1 MYKKALAFIMCVA
14 AFASCITSCSSKP
27 AQDGNEPAATAS
39 SEATEV
45 EIANFTAPKDG
56 DTIIIMN
63 IKDYGEVKIRL
74 FPEYAE
80 KGVENFVE
88 LAKKGYYDGL
98 TFHRVIKD
106 FMIQGGDPEG
116 TGMGGESVW
125 GGKFDGGTDPHL
137 IHAAG
142 ALAYANSGSTSTDGS
157 QFYIVTGTVY
167 SQSDLDSMSS
177 SYNFSAAQKEIYS
190 TAGGAPWLDGSYT
203 VFGQVIDGLDVIF
216 RVQEVTT
223 GANDK
228 PENDVIIESVK
239 VGEYKGEAI
248 RWYISD
254 YDYEPATEAET
265 EATTQ
270 ANVEA
275 ANFTAPVEGE
285 TIVTMKLEGYDTPV
299 KFKLFP
305 EYADKGVENFIEL
318 AKKGY
323 YDGLTFHRVINNF
336 MIQGGDPE
344 GNGMGGE
351 SCWGGEFDGGTDPHL
366 IHAAGALA
374 YANSGSTA
382 TNGSQFYIVTGE
394 VYTKDEIDELQS
406 YGYGLSDS
414 QQEIYATAGG
424 VPWLDGSYTV
434 FGQVFEGLD
443 VVFEVQKV
451 DTDDNDKPTK
461 DVKIESMTVEEYSGE
476 PVKFLLTDYDGT
488 SSDTTEEASGNE
500 SEEASEASEEETTT
514 EGNSTD
520 PEQETTTA
528 E

>member
-14 AFASCITSCSSKP
+14 AFASCMTSCGKATEPTEGGSSVS
-27 AQDGNEPAATAS
+27 DSSSAS
-39 SEATEV
+39 ETSEV

-56 DTIIIMN
+56 DTIIIMK
-63 IKDYGEVKIRL
+63 IKDYGEVKFRL
-74 FPEYAE
+74 FSEYAE

-106 FMIQGGDPEG
+106 FMIQGGDPTG
-116 TGMGGESVW
+116 TGSGGESIW
-125 GGKFDGGTDPHL
+125 GGKFDGGSDPHL
-137 IHAAG
+137 INAAG
-142 ALAYANSGSTSTDGS
+142 ALVYANSGSTSTDGS
-157 QFYIVTGTVY
+157 QFYVVTGSVY
-167 SQSDLDSMSS
+167 SQQDLESMSS
-177 SYNFSAAQKEIYS
+177 YNLSDQQKEIYS

-216 RVQEVTT
+216 RVSETATDSSDRPQS
-223 GANDK
+223 
-228 PENDVIIESVK
+228 DVIIESVT
-239 VGEYKGEAI
+239 VGEYKGEEI

-254 YDYEPATEAET
+254 YDYEPATEATT
-265 EATTQ
+265 EAPTQ

-275 ANFTAPVEGE
+275 ENFTAPEEGE

-305 EYADKGVENFIEL
+305 EYAEKGVENFIEL

-323 YDGLTFHRVINNF
+323 YDGLTFHRVIDQF

-344 GNGMGGE
+344 GTGMGGE
-351 SCWGGEFDGGTDPHL
+351 SYWGGEFDGGTDPHL

-382 TNGSQFYIVTGE
+382 TDGSQFYIVTGQ
-394 VYTKDEIDELQS
+394 VYSDDEIAEFQS
-406 YGYGLSDS
+406 YGYGLTDS
-414 QQEIYATAGG
+414 QKKIYSTEGG
-424 VPWLDGSYTV
+424 VPWLDGGYTV

-443 VVFEVQKV
+443 VVFEIQKV

-461 DVKIESMTVEEYSGE
+461 DVKIESMKVEEYSGE
-476 PVKFLLTDYDGT
+476 PVRFFISDYDGT
-488 SSDTTEEASGNE
+488 AQNEPSNAEDEEAD
-500 SEEASEASEEETTT
+500 ASDEETTT
-514 EGNSTD
+514 EENSTD
-520 PEQETTTA
+520 PEQETTIA